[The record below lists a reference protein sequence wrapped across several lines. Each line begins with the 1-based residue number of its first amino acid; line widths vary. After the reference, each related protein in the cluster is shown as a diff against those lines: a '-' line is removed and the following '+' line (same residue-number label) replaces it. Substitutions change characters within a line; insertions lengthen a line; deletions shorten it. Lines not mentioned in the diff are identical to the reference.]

1 MTDRTPTQPGSTAQ
15 PREIATVG
23 IIGAGT
29 MGGGIAM
36 NFANA
41 GLPVTLVEAAPEALD
56 RGLAVVRR
64 NYENS
69 ARKGRIT
76 PEQVEERMALIRPSL
91 SYDDLAD
98 VDLVIEAV
106 FENMAVKQEIFARLD
121 RVCKPGA
128 ILATNTSTLDI
139 DTIAAATARP
149 PWARLPLH
157 QRFVDERPL
166 RAHPAHRRG
175 QSPRRDC
182 GAEDGASDQ
191 RMALCPHPRRCRGR
205 RAPPL
210 SREAE
215 HRLRSRWP
223 RGCGRRLGR

>member
-1 MTDRTPTQPGSTAQ
+1 R
-15 PREIATVG
+15 RIATVG

-41 GLPVTLVEAAPEALD
+41 GLKVTLVEAASEALD

-106 FENMAVKQEIFARLD
+106 FENMEVKQQIFARLD

-139 DTIAAATARP
+139 DTIAAAT
-149 PWARLPLH
+149 
-157 QRFVDERPL
+157 ERP
-166 RAHPAHRRG
+166 
-175 QSPRRDC
+175 
-182 GAEDGASDQ
+182 EDVVG
-191 RMALCPHPRRCRGR
+191 
-205 RAPPL
+205 
-210 SREAE
+210 
-215 HRLRSRWP
+215 
-223 RGCGRRLGR
+223 